1 MNELSNFRDVYQR
14 IIEHV
19 SDDTVNHYF
28 SVLDLEDTD
37 RYFRH
42 IISEPDVFM
51 TMRNSVI
58 RYSAY
63 RQSQNPIFKYLVDT
77 VDTLSIIKILL
88 FNCYHELR
96 NNFDYQGQY
105 FVLDDLLNPIRTGD
119 YIISG
124 SFSIYRV
131 QDITKN
137 LKIKVKNGPGL
148 TKKYKY
154 YYPSAI
160 RKMPNVTNEF
170 T

>member
-1 MNELSNFRDVYQR
+1 MNELSNFRGVYQR

-19 SDDTVNHYF
+19 SDDAVNQYF

-42 IISEPDVFM
+42 VISEPDVAM
-51 TMRNSVI
+51 TMRNTVLK
-58 RYSAY
+58 YYAY
-63 RQSQNPIFKYLVDT
+63 RQSQNPIFKYLVYT
-77 VDTLSIIKILL
+77 IDTLSIIKILL
-88 FNCYHELR
+88 FNCYQELR
-96 NNFDYQGQY
+96 DNFDYQGQY

-119 YIISG
+119 YVISG
-124 SFSIYRV
+124 SFCIYKV

-154 YYPSAI
+154 YYPFAI
-160 RKMPNVTNEF
+160 RKMPNVTN
-170 T
+170 

>member
-1 MNELSNFRDVYQR
+1 MNELSNFRDIYQR

-19 SDDTVNHYF
+19 SDDAVNQYF
-28 SVLDLEDTD
+28 PVLDLEDAE
-37 RYFRH
+37 RYFRY

-51 TMRNSVI
+51 TMQNNVL

-63 RQSQNPIFKYLVDT
+63 RQGQNPIFKYLVDT
-77 VDTLSIIKILL
+77 IDTLSIIKILL
-88 FNCYHELR
+88 FNYYQELR

-119 YIISG
+119 YVISG
-124 SFSIYRV
+124 SFCIYKV

-154 YYPSAI
+154 YYPFAI
-160 RKMPNVTNEF
+160 RKMPNVTN
-170 T
+170 

>member
-19 SDDTVNHYF
+19 SDDVVNRYF

-42 IISEPDVFM
+42 VISEPDISMSMGNNVL
-51 TMRNSVI
+51 

-63 RQSQNPIFKYLVDT
+63 RQSQNPIFKYLVNTIDT
-77 VDTLSIIKILL
+77 ISIIKILL
-88 FNCYHELR
+88 FNYNQELR

-119 YIISG
+119 YIITG
-124 SFSIYRV
+124 SFSIYKV
-131 QDITKN
+131 QDI
-137 LKIKVKNGPGL
+137 VKNGPGL

-154 YYPSAI
+154 YYPFAI

>member
-1 MNELSNFRDVYQR
+1 MNELSNFRGVYQR

-19 SDDTVNHYF
+19 SDDAVNQYF

-42 IISEPDVFM
+42 VISEPDISMSMGNNVL
-51 TMRNSVI
+51 

-63 RQSQNPIFKYLVDT
+63 RQSQNPIFKYLVNT
-77 VDTLSIIKILL
+77 IDTLSIIKILL
-88 FNCYHELR
+88 FSYYHEFR
-96 NNFDYQGQY
+96 NNFDYQGEY

-119 YIISG
+119 YVISG
-124 SFSIYRV
+124 SFCIYKV
-131 QDITKN
+131 QDITNN

>member
-1 MNELSNFRDVYQR
+1 MNELSNFIDVYQR

-19 SDDTVNHYF
+19 SNGTVNQYF

-42 IISEPDVFM
+42 VISEPDVSM
-51 TMRNSVI
+51 TMRNTVLKYASF
-58 RYSAY
+58 
-63 RQSQNPIFKYLVDT
+63 RQSQNPIFKYLVNT
-77 VDTLSIIKILL
+77 IDTLSIIKILL
-88 FNCYHELR
+88 FSNYHEVR

-119 YIISG
+119 YIITG
-124 SFSIYRV
+124 SFCIYKV
-131 QDITKN
+131 HNITNN

-160 RKMPNVTNEF
+160 RKMPNVTN
-170 T
+170 